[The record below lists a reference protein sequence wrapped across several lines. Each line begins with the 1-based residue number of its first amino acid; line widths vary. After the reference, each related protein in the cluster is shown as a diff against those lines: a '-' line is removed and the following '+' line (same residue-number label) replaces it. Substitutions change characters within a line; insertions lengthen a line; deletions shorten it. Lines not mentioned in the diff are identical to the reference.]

1 MKAQPFVVEKMV
13 SECASKAP
21 TATVLAAAKDDN
33 VDVDVVKLTGY
44 TIGIIVVFCLQ
55 IFFCIGICFYSQ
67 GQVAKAKKESVE
79 QQAQFYQFLFQ
90 FHKQMADEEAAMGRR
105 TTTGTPGGKH

>member
-1 MKAQPFVVEKMV
+1 MENILSAYGIDSACMKAQPFVVEKMV

-33 VDVDVVKLTGY
+33 VDVDGVKLTGY

-55 IFFCIGICFYSQ
+55 IF
-67 GQVAKAKKESVE
+67 K
-79 QQAQFYQFLFQ
+79 
-90 FHKQMADEEAAMGRR
+90 
-105 TTTGTPGGKH
+105 